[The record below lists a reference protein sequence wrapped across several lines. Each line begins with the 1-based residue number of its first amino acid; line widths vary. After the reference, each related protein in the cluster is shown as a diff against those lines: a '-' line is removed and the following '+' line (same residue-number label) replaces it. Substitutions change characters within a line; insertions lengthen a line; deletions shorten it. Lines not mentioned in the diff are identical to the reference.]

1 MMVPR
6 SRPWP
11 ALLISALV
19 HLGVA
24 LILLG
29 RPGGP
34 AGGSARGVQ
43 PGPVLLVHLVAAA
56 PAPAPARPEQ
66 PDIVEVQ
73 RPAPAVV
80 ASEAEPEKA
89 EVETAAAVDAKPA
102 EQPYIDAAAMTR
114 QPEVVSGLVSDT
126 LLIVPGLKA
135 QGVALQV
142 WINEDGGVDRVEL
155 DSQMSEEDQQLLLAE
170 FVKVRFSP
178 GRVGRLPVRSHISM
192 QILVDNAIRA

>member
-1 MMVPR
+1 
-6 SRPWP
+6 
-11 ALLISALV
+11 
-19 HLGVA
+19 
-24 LILLG
+24 
-29 RPGGP
+29 
-34 AGGSARGVQ
+34 
-43 PGPVLLVHLVAAA
+43 
-56 PAPAPARPEQ
+56 
-66 PDIVEVQ
+66 
-73 RPAPAVV
+73 VV

-89 EVETAAAVDAKPA
+89 EVETVAAVDAKPA